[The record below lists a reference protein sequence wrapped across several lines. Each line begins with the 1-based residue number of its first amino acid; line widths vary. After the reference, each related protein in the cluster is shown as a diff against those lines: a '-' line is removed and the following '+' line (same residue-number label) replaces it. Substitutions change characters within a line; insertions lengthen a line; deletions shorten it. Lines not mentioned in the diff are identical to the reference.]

1 VAPGGLEPTWLA
13 AVGDLLTLR
22 YDFLRLSLAGTALV
36 GVTCGLLGCF
46 IILRRLALFGDALG
60 HAVLPGVL
68 LGWVLGGRSYPAI
81 LGGALLAGLT
91 AAALVAWIPR
101 VSRHQ
106 PDTAIGV
113 VFTGL
118 FGLGVAILSV
128 HQAGSSGV
136 TSFLFGHALG
146 IGPADVAGAGALL
159 AASLAL
165 LVLAWRPLQALT
177 FDPQGAAV
185 AGLPV
190 AGLTAS
196 LMLVLT
202 GTVVVS
208 LPIVG
213 ALLVVALLVIPG
225 ATAFLLV
232 DRFGPMLA
240 LAGMFGGLA
249 AFGGLALS
257 HLFGWAS
264 GASIVLAA
272 AVQFGLALGVH
283 TVRRRLRPGGPA
295 ARA

>member
-1 VAPGGLEPTWLA
+1 MASPVEPAWLSSLWE
-13 AVGDLLTLR
+13 LLTLQP
-22 YDFLRLSLAGTALV
+22 DFLRLSLAGTALI
-36 GVTCGLLGCF
+36 GVSCGVLGCF

-68 LGWVLGGRSYPAI
+68 LGWVLGGWSYPAI
-81 LGGALLAGLT
+81 FGGALVAGLV
-91 AAALVAWIPR
+91 AAGLVAVIPR
-101 VSRHQ
+101 ITRHR

-113 VFTGL
+113 VFTGM
-118 FGLGVAILSV
+118 FGLGVAILSTRQV
-128 HQAGSSGV
+128 GSGGV
-136 TSFLFGHALG
+136 TSLLFGQALG
-146 IGPADVAGAGALL
+146 IGPDDVARAAVLL
-159 AASLAL
+159 AGTLLLLAL
-165 LVLAWRPLQALT
+165 GWRPLQLLT
-177 FDPQGAAV
+177 FDPEGAA
-185 AGLPV
+185 ARGLPV
-190 AGLTAS
+190 LALTAA
-196 LMLVLT
+196 LMLALT

-240 LAGMFGGLA
+240 LAGLVGGLA

-257 HLFGWAS
+257 HLCGWAS

-272 AVQFGLALGVH
+272 ACEFALALVVH
-283 TVRRRLRPGGPA
+283 TTRRRLRPGGPA

>member
-1 VAPGGLEPTWLA
+1 MATLSPDPTWLTA
-13 AVGDLLTLR
+13 AGELLTLP
-22 YDFLRLSLAGTALV
+22 YEFLRLSLAGTALV
-36 GVTCGLLGCF
+36 GVACGLLGCF

-68 LGWVLGGRSYPAI
+68 LGWVLGGRSSAAI
-81 LGGALLAGLT
+81 LGGALLAGLA
-91 AAALVAWIPR
+91 AAALVATIPR

-128 HQAGSSGV
+128 HQAGVSGV

-159 AASLAL
+159 AAALGLLA
-165 LVLAWRPLQALT
+165 VAWRPLQVLT

-190 AGLTAS
+190 VGLTAT

-202 GTVVVS
+202 ATVVVS

-232 DRFGPMLA
+232 DRFGPMLG
-240 LAGMFGGLA
+240 LAGLLGGLS

-272 AVQFGLALGVH
+272 AVQFALALGFH
-283 TVRRRLRPGGPA
+283 AARRRRRPGGPA